1 MKIAVLVSG
10 GVDSSVALHLL
21 KQQGHDLTA
30 FYLKIWLED
39 ELSFLGDCPWEQDLT
54 YVRAVCEQL
63 DVPLR
68 VISLQKEYHDQ
79 VVSYTVNE
87 VKQGRTP
94 NPDILCNQR
103 IKFGMFW
110 SKVGQEF
117 DKVATGHYAQ
127 VIDRDGN
134 AHLYCAPDEIKDQTY
149 FLSHLSQEQ
158 LRKALFPIGHL
169 TKAQVRELAER
180 YDLLN
185 KHRKDSQ
192 GICFLGKLK
201 FRDFIAHYL
210 GTHRGDLIEY
220 ETGIKQGEHDGFWF
234 YTIGQRQGIGLAG
247 GPWYVVAKSSSKN
260 IIYISK
266 NYYAPEKDRDT
277 FFMEGCNWIAGEP
290 PKKKTFEIKIR
301 HGKHAYAC
309 TIDFLPEGRVK
320 VQLNARDQGIA
331 PGQFAVLYDKNECL
345 GCGII
350 TDSPATIT

>member
-39 ELSFLGDCPWEQDLT
+39 ELSFLGDCPWEQDLM
-54 YVRAVCEQL
+54 YVRAVCDQL

-68 VISLQKEYHDQ
+68 VISLQKEYHEQ
-79 VVSYTVNE
+79 VVSYTINE
-87 VKQGRTP
+87 IKHGRTP

-110 SKVGQEF
+110 NKVGQEF

-127 VIDRDGN
+127 VIEQNGVVR
-134 AHLYCAPDEIKDQTY
+134 LLCAPDEVKDQTY

-158 LRKALFPIGHL
+158 LRKAMFPIGHL
-169 TKAQVRELAER
+169 SKHEVRELAQK

-185 KHRKDSQ
+185 KNRKDSQ

-210 GTHRGDLIEY
+210 GTARGDLIEF
-220 ETGIKQGEHDGFWF
+220 ETGIKRGEHDGFWF
-234 YTIGQRQGIGLAG
+234 YTVGQRQGIGLAG
-247 GPWYVVAKSSSKN
+247 GPWYVVAKVPSKN
-260 IIYISK
+260 IVYISRE
-266 NYYAPEKDRDT
+266 YYAPEKDRNV
-277 FFMEGCNWIAGEP
+277 FIVQNCNWITGKRPDKQSLAV
-290 PKKKTFEIKIR
+290 KMR
-301 HGKHAYAC
+301 HGKHMYAC
-309 TIDFLPEGRVK
+309 AVEVLGDD
-320 VQLNARDQGIA
+320 QLKIHLNERDQGIA
-331 PGQFAVLYDKNECL
+331 PGQFAVLYDNNECL
-345 GCGII
+345 GGGII
-350 TDSPATIT
+350 AE